1 MIKNGNFD
9 RLDKGQENVDISNLE
24 QDENVDILNRKNSYF
39 EKWEMSDSGSLQGA
53 TTGFSFVLNFLNF
66 KRSEESEMTS

>member
-1 MIKNGNFD
+1 M
-9 RLDKGQENVDISNLE
+9 DISNLE
-24 QDENVDILNRKNSYF
+24 QDENVDILNRTNSHF
-39 EKWEMSDSGSLQGA
+39 EKLEMSDSGSLQGA